1 MKNLAEE
8 CGIPI
13 DGLVLTFDSVE
24 YSESLG
30 KTSRHPLHSM
40 AFKFADE
47 VAETTL
53 TEIEWSVGRTGTIT
67 PVAIFEP
74 VELDGTE
81 VARASLHNL
90 SIMEELELGIGDTIS
105 IIKANQIIPQVV
117 DNATKSND
125 IIIPSICPSCCEET
139 VIEQLNDSK
148 VLKCTNFHCPAQLLG
163 RFSHFVS
170 RNAMNIEG
178 LSEATL
184 EKFIEQGFVRRF
196 SDIYQLAHF
205 ENEVIRMEGFGVKS
219 FNKLQESIKKSIN
232 VKMENFLY
240 GLGIPHIG
248 RSASKTN
255 AKQFNGDW
263 FAYEEAIVHGYDFTN
278 LEDFGQVMH
287 DGIIKWYLDA
297 DEHQLWE
304 VVKVMLIFEQEKKET
319 KSNNLKDLTGTTFVI
334 TGSVNTFKNRDE
346 FKELVES
353 LNGKVSGSVSAKTD
367 YLVSNEASGSSKS
380 KKAAELGVKVITEIE
395 FNEMI
400 GRSV

>member
-1 MKNLAEE
+1 
-8 CGIPI
+8 
-13 DGLVLTFDSVE
+13 
-24 YSESLG
+24 
-30 KTSRHPLHSM
+30 M
-40 AFKFADE
+40 AFKFEDE

-117 DNATKSND
+117 DNLTRSNN
-125 IIIPSICPSCCEET
+125 IELPMYCPSCDCAT
-139 VIEQLNDSK
+139 IIQQLNDSK
-148 VLKCTNFHCPAQLLG
+148 VLKCVTSHCPAQLLG

-205 ENEVIRMEGFGVKS
+205 ENEIISMEGFGVKS

-248 RSASKTN
+248 RSASKTI
-255 AKQFNGDW
+255 ARHFNGDW
-263 FAYEEAIVHGYDFTN
+263 FAFEEAIVSGFNFTA

-287 DGIIKWYLDA
+287 DSIIKWYLDA
-297 DEHQLWE
+297 DEHYLWD
-304 VVKVMLIFEQEKKET
+304 VVTVMLIFEVEKKET

-346 FKELVES
+346 FKELVEF
-353 LNGKVSGSVSAKTD
+353 LGGKVSGSVSAKTD

-380 KKAAELGVKVITEIE
+380 KKAAELGVKVITELE